1 MSPKERPHAAKVIG
15 PRSRF
20 EGDGALCATFFGE
33 HEQQTEIARKL
44 GLTQSRV
51 SRLLKRALD
60 EGFYSVRF
68 NFPPLLQLAGSLAN
82 SFSLRDAVVVPTGEL
97 NQLKEDLGRA
107 TAQYFERVIA
117 NEASVGLSC
126 GNTLLY
132 FVKHLNEGT
141 GKKIKIYPLTAETS
155 LESTDIS
162 PNTLVGMMTA
172 KFRPDAKGYSL
183 PAQLVRNGSP
193 ERNRKSFL
201 DNPEIK
207 KIWDE
212 SQNVDIALTGI
223 GAVDSRSPG
232 FCEFASRNGISEKK
246 LEKLGMVGEFNYQ
259 PIDESG
265 NELVAPELESLR
277 RRFIGVPLTQL
288 RDLAQSR
295 ASLVIAVAGGP
306 DKKRAIKAALARGLF
321 NVLVTDQ
328 ETAQFLLQ

>member
-1 MSPKERPHAAKVIG
+1 MLPKSSDYDRDLREMVRCVQ
-15 PRSRF
+15 
-20 EGDGALCATFFGE
+20 LFFRE
-33 HEQQTEIARKL
+33 HEQQTDIAHKL
-44 GLTQSRV
+44 GVSQSRV

-60 EGFYSVRF
+60 EGFYTVELS
-68 NFPPLLQLAGSLAN
+68 FPLLLQLAGNLAN
-82 SFSLRDAVVVPTGEL
+82 KFSLRDALVVPTGEIK
-97 NQLKEDLGRA
+97 QLREDLGRA
-107 TAQYFERVIA
+107 AAQYFERVIA

-132 FVKHLNEGT
+132 FVKHLKDGT
-141 GKKIKIYPLTAETS
+141 SKKIKIYPLTAETS
-155 LESTDIS
+155 LEWTDIS

-183 PAQLVRNGSP
+183 PAQLIRNGSA

-201 DNPEIK
+201 DNQEIK

-212 SQNVDIALTGI
+212 SQHVDIALTGI
-223 GAVDSRSPG
+223 GGVDSSSPG

-259 PIDESG
+259 PIDETG
-265 NELVAPELESLR
+265 NALVAPEIESLS
-277 RRFIGVPLTQL
+277 RRFIGVPLTRL

-295 ASLVIAVAGGP
+295 ASLVIAIAGGP
-306 DKKRAIKAALARGLF
+306 NKKAAIKSALNGGLF